1 MNKETGKLYI
11 TEQIKVKIINERYK
25 QYKQKKEF
33 SGSYQRIKLLKEM
46 LESERN
52 YVKFI
57 NQLIEEYYRPL
68 KKGTEENKNNGLE
81 EKEVKTIFC
90 NIEEIYELN
99 VKFLKE
105 LEKEYEGFPNSQISK
120 VFKKYSEKIH
130 ENYSLY
136 INNFPKSMDLLKNLV
151 KKNKNLSI
159 FLDFKQKVSKL
170 NQINFYLIMPVQ
182 SNYFF

>member
-1 MNKETGKLYI
+1 
-11 TEQIKVKIINERYK
+11 
-25 QYKQKKEF
+25 
-33 SGSYQRIKLLKEM
+33 
-46 LESERN
+46 
-52 YVKFI
+52 
-57 NQLIEEYYRPL
+57 
-68 KKGTEENKNNGLE
+68 
-81 EKEVKTIFC
+81 
-90 NIEEIYELN
+90 
-99 VKFLKE
+99 